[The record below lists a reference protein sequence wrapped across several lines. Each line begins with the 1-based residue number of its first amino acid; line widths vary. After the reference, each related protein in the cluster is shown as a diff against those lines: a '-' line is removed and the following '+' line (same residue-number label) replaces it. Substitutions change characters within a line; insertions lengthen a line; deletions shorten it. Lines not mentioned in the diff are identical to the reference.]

1 MALITWLF
9 TPIGISVIG
18 SLAVITFAIK
28 KIWGKSDKDTN

>member
-28 KIWGKSDKDTN
+28 KIWGRSDKDTN